1 MSLLTIIM
9 FHLRYYKK
17 NSYVNHA
24 HFINFYLIQFI
35 SRHVNSG
42 DISMYS
48 YVFNVYCTLFLSA
61 DIILTWYTHF
71 EDTLL
76 FKKKIYFTLDFSI
89 LIFVGTAL
97 SEKFIYVIFFFSEI
111 IFRSKIFIV
120 QINKCVSFLDQI

>member
-1 MSLLTIIM
+1 
-9 FHLRYYKK
+9 
-17 NSYVNHA
+17 
-24 HFINFYLIQFI
+24 
-35 SRHVNSG
+35 
-42 DISMYS
+42 MYS

-76 FKKKIYFTLDFSI
+76 FKKNIHFTLDFSI

-111 IFRSKIFIV
+111 IFRSKTFIV